1 MSLKH
6 INHKETIQSVDAF
19 GVTWWENPII
29 DLTINSL
36 GAVHKNDLTHKKLEG
51 SAEKGKQ
58 PKFSG
63 RVDAPEGVVHANGS
77 FNAIYA
83 RMVLGVRLL
92 PAYIIVLKN
101 KSKGYIPDNV
111 VIRVAPRPNRSKHY
125 AKSLVARQE
134 KLALQPQVPETTSEV
149 YYTHHLAVESHTTE
163 DGVVFHNK
171 DEAVEHQRYVAKG
184 KSNAQVVLDHVTDYN
199 LAEQIYFQEVKYSG
213 KVPYLNFR
221 DVMNDNAGMV
231 SSVKKEHAVF
241 DKVTPVLLACLQ
253 KESIVEFRNLE
264 LPLAQ
269 AKIIQTKLEQFL
281 KQREHFVTSIR
292 EVREAI
298 KGDFYAK

>member
-1 MSLKH
+1 MSILLVDHKH
-6 INHKETIQSVDAF
+6 TLQTQDAF
-19 GVTWWENPII
+19 GVTWWENPNLNIT
-29 DLTINSL
+29 LNSL
-36 GAVHKNDLTHKKLEG
+36 GEIHKNDLTNEKVEG
-51 SAEKGKQ
+51 AVSSNGVRVYNAVIETPKGNEHFQ
-58 PKFSG
+58 
-63 RVDAPEGVVHANGS
+63 AS

-83 RMVLGVRLL
+83 RMVLGKRILPSYTIYLKNPKKGYL
-92 PAYIIVLKN
+92 PANVDIKPAPKQLKHVNGSNVQPVL
-101 KSKGYIPDNV
+101 
-111 VIRVAPRPNRSKHY
+111 
-125 AKSLVARQE
+125 Q
-134 KLALQPQVPETTSEV
+134 LQPQAPETTSELF
-149 YYTHHLAVESHTTE
+149 YTHHLAVEAHTTE
-163 DGVVFHNK
+163 DGAVFHNK
-171 DEAVEHQRYVAKG
+171 DEAAEHQRYVAKG

-221 DVMNDNAGMV
+221 DVMDNNAGMV
-231 SSVKKEHAVF
+231 SSVQKEHAIF

-253 KESIVEFRNLE
+253 KESIVEFRSLE

-298 KGDFYAK
+298 KGDCYAK